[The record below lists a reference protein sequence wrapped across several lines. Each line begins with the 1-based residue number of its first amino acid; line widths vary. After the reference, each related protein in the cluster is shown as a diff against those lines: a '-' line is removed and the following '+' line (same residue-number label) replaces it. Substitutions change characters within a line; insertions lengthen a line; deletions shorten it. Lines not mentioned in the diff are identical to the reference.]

1 MKCTEIGEQLMDVA
15 AGVAVEPQVEMHL
28 RACAA
33 CAERLES
40 LRRTMTLLDEWQAP
54 EPSLYFDSRL
64 GARLREEAAHPRSW
78 LVWLRK
84 PALAAAM
91 ALLLAIGSLLY
102 TGRGHEELSQVQ
114 PPGTPVGDLQVL
126 DRNHDIFSNFD
137 LLDDLSPNDGQR
149 ANP

>member
-1 MKCTEIGEQLMDVA
+1 MKCTEIGEQLMDAA

-28 RACAA
+28 QACAA
-33 CAERLES
+33 SAERLES

-54 EPSLYFDSRL
+54 EPSPYFDSRL
-64 GARLREEAAHPRSW
+64 GARLREEVAHRRSW